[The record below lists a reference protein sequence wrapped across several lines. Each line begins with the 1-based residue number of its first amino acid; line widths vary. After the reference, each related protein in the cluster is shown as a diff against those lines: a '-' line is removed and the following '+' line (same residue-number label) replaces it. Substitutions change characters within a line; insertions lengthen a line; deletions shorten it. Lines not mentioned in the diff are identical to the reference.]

1 MIKRIRFED
10 DDELLR
16 LEDDAEQAPDL
27 FVRIEPSYEWSSVPA
42 DDDPSLGILVS
53 FTPDGLPLWK
63 ERDGPSAHIVLALDV
78 SASMKRPGKF
88 PVLRQALG
96 DMLAKLQALEGEVLV
111 SVVAFAHGSETLFRS
126 VPAATLERKDLIDA
140 LDSCDL
146 LYGDYTDLA
155 GAIGRAGRLAYDSHR
170 LDRALPQRIYFL
182 TDGRP
187 QDEPRARKQ
196 MDILGRLPVDTDVF
210 ALGDDADVEMLK
222 RLFCGARGG
231 TVKHVRPETLV
242 QAWNRVAEV
251 VGTVVAKRA
260 VVDVELGPGVVGG
273 AAYRFRP
280 GRHDYGSRAFRY
292 GRLFVADLGT
302 LEAGRDYSLLFELR
316 LPTTE
321 APTNHVA
328 TVRLRVPGWG
338 EPVSFET
345 KLFIPRHAG
354 DLTVEPDPL
363 VQQARYILAAE
374 GGDDPEAML
383 RALCARREIYTHE
396 RRDPFLIGV
405 IENAIREL
413 ETTGSLD
420 ALSRRER
427 KALAAH
433 TATAGSGAPRQP
445 VPAA

>member
-1 MIKRIRFED
+1 MVNPIQFED
-10 DDELLR
+10 DDEFLQLK
-16 LEDDAEQAPDL
+16 DDEARDL
-27 FVRIEPSYEWSSVPA
+27 FVRIEPSYEWSSAAA
-42 DDDPSLGILVS
+42 DDDPSLGVLVT
-53 FTPDGLPLWK
+53 FTPEGLPLWQ
-63 ERDGPSAHIVLALDV
+63 ERDGPAAHVILALDV
-78 SASMKRPGKF
+78 SASMNRPDKF

-96 DMLAKLQALEGEVLV
+96 DMVAKLQSLDARVIL
-111 SVVAFAHGSETLFRS
+111 SVVTFAHGSETLFRS
-126 VPAATLERKDLIDA
+126 VPAATLDRDELVHA
-140 LDSCDL
+140 LDHSGL
-146 LYGDYTDLA
+146 LFGDYTDLA

-196 MDILGRLPVDTDVF
+196 MKLLHRLPVDTDVF
-210 ALGDDADVEMLK
+210 ALGADADVEMLK

-231 TVKHVRPETLV
+231 TVKHVRSEMLNE
-242 QAWNRVAEV
+242 AWNRVAEV

-260 VVDVELGPGVVGG
+260 VVDVELGAGVVGG
-273 AAYRFRP
+273 GAYRFRP
-280 GRHDYGSRAFRY
+280 GRHDYGSGAFRY

-302 LEAGRDYSLLFELR
+302 LEAGRDYSLLFEVR
-316 LPTTE
+316 LPATD
-321 APTNHVA
+321 APTTHVA
-328 TVRLRVPGWG
+328 TVRLRIPGCG

-354 DLTVEPDPL
+354 ELTLRPDAL
-363 VQQARYILAAE
+363 VQQARYIVAAE

-383 RALCARREIYTHE
+383 RALRARLEIYTRE

-405 IENAIREL
+405 IESAIQEL

-420 ALSRRER
+420 ALSRSER

-433 TATAGSGAPRQP
+433 TATIGSGPPRQV
-445 VPAA
+445 VPT